1 VAVTDVRG
9 IRPWPAAAAVI
20 GYAVLALLA
29 RGLTG
34 GEVYPFFTWDL
45 FSRIPGEQLRATLY
59 LEAVAGERLDE
70 PEPLFGSGYS
80 RGSDI
85 VGNQLVASLVTALR
99 DDAEQTRR
107 LVAALRS
114 QHLPPEATWSVV
126 WERYDPL
133 DRIAGQPPATFEAA
147 RFGPPPGYPPDDH
160 RLVRDAGVVIAPE
173 GRFELVGTRT
183 GVITQLAAWGEDE
196 RDLRL
201 SGWAGD
207 PETGVLP
214 IRIVV
219 FSGAEPLGYAG
230 VGASGRL
237 AVETTGEPGLAR
249 AGFSRVLPSEH
260 LPDELDD
267 LTVVALFADGTAR
280 PIPTAEGVPSSGGS
294 P

>member
-1 VAVTDVRG
+1 MTEVRG
-9 IRPWPAAAAVI
+9 VRPWPAVAAVV
-20 GYAVLALLA
+20 GYALLALLA
-29 RGLTG
+29 RGVTG
-34 GEVYPFFTWDL
+34 GEVFPFFTWDL
-45 FSRIPGEQLRATLY
+45 FSRVPGEQLRATVY

-99 DDAEQTRR
+99 DDAQETRR
-107 LVAALRS
+107 LVAALRG
-114 QHLPPEATWSVV
+114 QHLPPEATWAVV

-133 DRIAGQPPATFEAA
+133 QRIAGEPPATFEAA
-147 RFGPPPGYPPDDH
+147 RFGPPPGYPPADH
-160 RLVRDAGVVIAPE
+160 RLDRDAGVVVAPE
-173 GRFELVGTRT
+173 GRFELVGAWA
-183 GVITQLAAWGEDE
+183 GVVTQLSEWGDG
-196 RDLRL
+196 DLRI

-207 PETGVLP
+207 PEAGVLP

-219 FSGAEPLGYAG
+219 FSGAEPIGYAG

-267 LTVVALFADGTAR
+267 LTIVALFADGTAR
-280 PIPTAEGVPSSGGS
+280 PIPTAEGVGPPGGT